1 MFGSRDTDR
10 MGKYNEVP
18 LYSDSSESDDDDDFV
33 RNHLRKQ
40 QQQLEQQDKGLE
52 MLSQSAER
60 LGQLSMN
67 IHEEL
72 GQQNKMLDDME
83 SDLDKASTRLDIV
96 TAKTRE
102 LIKRSGGVKYFLI
115 IVVLTLVMLFLFF
128 LVIYF

>member
-1 MFGSRDTDR
+1 MNADIPHGSVTVF
-10 MGKYNEVP
+10 KT
-18 LYSDSSESDDDDDFV
+18 LFS
-33 RNHLRKQ
+33 HI
-40 QQQLEQQDKGLE
+40 
-52 MLSQSAER
+52 ER
-60 LGQLSMN
+60 
-67 IHEEL
+67 
-72 GQQNKMLDDME
+72 MLDDME